1 MSDNSTEIIASL
13 IADFKNE
20 NPDIR
25 ERAVV
30 QVLDYGADA
39 VEPLMEALDSDN
51 ANVRHM
57 AVWALGEIGD
67 MRSVQPLIKRLT
79 DDDER

>member
-1 MSDNSTEIIASL
+1 
-13 IADFKNE
+13 
-20 NPDIR
+20 

-67 MRSVQPLIKRLT
+67 MRSVQPHLHHSPAPAQQHVHGCL
-79 DDDER
+79 DFHF